1 MNRTARARRKQATL
15 TPEQKTFYAGFD
27 KPSIT
32 VTQPAIGQAR
42 TGAKVIL
49 RGTHPH
55 AGKTG
60 TIVRWELVALF
71 RSEGKK
77 PVVKCEDG
85 AECFAMDPAEY
96 LVVGA

>member
-15 TPEQKTFYAGFD
+15 TPEEESFYAGFD
-27 KPSIT
+27 KPAII
-32 VTQPAIGQAR
+32 VMQPATCQPR

-49 RGTHPH
+49 RGAHPH
-55 AGKTG
+55 AGKVG
-60 TIVRWELVALF
+60 TIVRWELVQLF

-96 LVVGA
+96 LVVGV